1 MALHVCFLG
10 DRTAQGPDSPTSL
23 QIRDHRMSA
32 AYDSPLENA
41 KERTRIPDLWR
52 ELGLEGE
59 PKKQCR
65 CPFHDD
71 RSPSFS
77 VFDNGK
83 RWKCHAGCGEGSVID
98 FLAKAKGLSDEEACR
113 EILRLAGASH
123 EFTRPERPKREAAI
137 LELPPKVPYS
147 KKPAQRVADSR
158 GLRITSV
165 EFAAIWLETLT
176 FGRVCDQDCWILSDR
191 SRTCAEARRID
202 RRPFPA
208 IGALAERKS
217 HSLAGSRKSWPVG
230 ILPPGFEEPWLKQH
244 VDKILLVE
252 GGPDYLAACQ
262 LIVESG
268 EENVLPVAMLGAS
281 ATTSQD
287 ALTYFAGRN
296 VTVAGHP
303 DEAGLAAAIR
313 WGQQIK
319 AAGGIVRVVRLKK
332 GDLCDVVSAG
342 ATHKDLQLF

>member
-1 MALHVCFLG
+1 
-10 DRTAQGPDSPTSL
+10 
-23 QIRDHRMSA
+23 MSA
-32 AYDSPLENA
+32 AYDSPLEIA

-59 PKKQCR
+59 PKKQCH

-147 KKPAQRVADSR
+147 KELAQRVADSR

-165 EFAAIWLETLT
+165 EFATIWLETLT

-191 SRTCAEARRID
+191 STQVRR
-202 RRPFPA
+202 
-208 IGALAERKS
+208 S
-217 HSLAGSRKSWPVG
+217 
-230 ILPPGFEEPWLKQH
+230 
-244 VDKILLVE
+244 
-252 GGPDYLAACQ
+252 
-262 LIVESG
+262 
-268 EENVLPVAMLGAS
+268 S
-281 ATTSQD
+281 A
-287 ALTYFAGRN
+287 
-296 VTVAGHP
+296 H
-303 DEAGLAAAIR
+303 
-313 WGQQIK
+313 
-319 AAGGIVRVVRLKK
+319 
-332 GDLCDVVSAG
+332 
-342 ATHKDLQLF
+342 